1 MKSSKDYY
9 PEFQQAWTLESLIAE
24 QSKDESTKHIVRYLK
39 DPSEVNKQ
47 RLCPNVHN
55 LQNYFLDNSGA
66 LFIKIRDDK
75 AELRQ
80 DEEVIV
86 VPKELQQTAIK
97 LIHNTVLGGHSGVER
112 TLFSLKRRFY
122 WRSMARDVKSYVNM
136 CVTDFVTRY
145 CVVRPLVDK
154 RATTVAEGLWSIFC
168 EHGTPSTLYSD
179 QGSEFRN
186 KILKEMAKNF
196 QFSHKFFTVYHPASN
211 GLCERKNSSILTAIK
226 CF

>member
-1 MKSSKDYY
+1 
-9 PEFQQAWTLESLIAE
+9 
-24 QSKDESTKHIVRYLK
+24 
-39 DPSEVNKQ
+39 
-47 RLCPNVHN
+47 
-55 LQNYFLDNSGA
+55 
-66 LFIKIRDDK
+66 
-75 AELRQ
+75 
-80 DEEVIV
+80 
-86 VPKELQQTAIK
+86 
-97 LIHNTVLGGHSGVER
+97 
-112 TLFSLKRRFY
+112 
-122 WRSMARDVKSYVNM
+122 MARDVKNYVNKCVTSSLYKGRPHPKQPLGRFPIPDKPFDVVSTDLIGPLTLTERGHRYIL

-226 CF
+226 CFQHLAEWDLCLPTAQLAVNVAYCSSIGDSPFFVYRN